1 MIRTVHK
8 LPVFARFCLV
18 GGAGFAVDAGVLA
31 LLTHGFDISPFW
43 ARVPSFSL
51 AVFAT
56 WILHQCVTFS
66 PAPAGGR
73 IKSLAAYL
81 ASSVAGTLINLGI
94 YSGLILTTAFFHDRP
109 VLALGI
115 GAVAGLAFNFIA
127 AKRVVFKA
135 R

>member
-1 MIRTVHK
+1 MIRIVHK

-31 LLTHGFDISPFW
+31 LLTHGFDASPFW

-51 AVFAT
+51 AVLAT
-56 WILHQCVTFS
+56 WILHQYVTFS

-73 IKSLAAYL
+73 IKSLTAYL
-81 ASSVAGTLINLGI
+81 ASSIAGTLINLCL
-94 YSGLILTTAFFHDRP
+94 YSGLILTIAFFHDRP

-115 GAVAGLAFNFIA
+115 GAIAGLAFNYVA
-127 AKRVVFKA
+127 AKRLVFKG